1 MRVAVTIVAAFALQL
16 AISLRARHDESRGSV
31 LHREEFYH
39 AGLVKLGGPVR
50 LIRVKNGKL
59 RGRLHAGLKRRVGS
73 DLVNAVVGDDVAG
86 NGYDTVIGLEVHAQL
101 LTKSKMYCGCSAQ
114 YADAPP
120 NTLVCLVCGGFPG
133 ALPVLNAAAIDAA
146 ILTGIALNCSIPPF
160 CKLDRKN
167 YFYPDLPKGYQISQY
182 DLPLAVNGV
191 LEFVSGGETRR
202 AGITRVHVEEDTGR
216 LVHRTSA
223 DGMDVSLVDLNRSGV
238 PLMEIVGEP
247 HLRSPEEARDYLTSL
262 RQILRYIGVSTG
274 NMEEG
279 AFRCDANVSVRVI
292 GGPLGAKVEVKN
304 MNSFRAVERALRF
317 EQNRQFQILRSGGR
331 VEQETRGWVED
342 RGVTVGQRTKE
353 QAHDY
358 RYFPEPDLPPLAIS
372 QEMVAEIKTRLPEL
386 PAQRRA
392 RFAEQFGL
400 GESDAAQLTSER
412 DVADFYES
420 VATTDDFDRARLA
433 ANWIVNDLTGLQ
445 RSRGLPPDRLP
456 LTAQQLQDLLDAI
469 SAGKMS
475 GRAAKELLPQLEEEE
490 SVLAAAAR
498 LNLLALGEQA
508 VIREAVL
515 ETMEA
520 FPAAVRDYRN
530 GKTAAIGRLIGE
542 TIRRTGGR
550 ASPDQVRRV
559 LEEELANVVLAQ
571 GGGT

>member
-1 MRVAVTIVAAFALQL
+1 MP
-16 AISLRARHDESRGSV
+16 GSSNRK
-31 LHREEFYH
+31 LSP
-39 AGLVKLGGPVR
+39 GLLDT
-50 LIRVKNGKL
+50 KNGKL
-59 RGRLHAGLKRRVGS
+59 RGRLHAVQKRRAGS
-73 DLVNAVVGDDVAG
+73 DLIDSVRRDGVAG
-86 NGYDTVIGLEVHAQL
+86 EGYETVIGLEVHAQL
-101 LTKSKMYCGCSAQ
+101 LTKSKMYCGCSAR

-120 NTLVCLVCGGFPG
+120 NTLVCPVCGGFPG
-133 ALPVLNAAAIDAA
+133 ALPALNEAAVEAA

-167 YFYPDLPKGYQISQY
+167 YFYPDLPKGYQISQF
-182 DLPLAVNGV
+182 DLPLAVDGY
-191 LEFVSGGETRR
+191 LEFVTAGETRR

-216 LVHRTSA
+216 LVHRTGD
-223 DGMDVSLVDLNRSGV
+223 DGVEVSLVDFNRSGV

-247 HLRSPEEARDYLTSL
+247 HLRSPEEARDYLTAL

-279 AFRCDANVSVRVI
+279 AFRCDANVSVRQI
-292 GGPLGAKVEVKN
+292 DGPLGAKVEVKN

-317 EQNRQFQILRSGGR
+317 EQARQFDVLRCGGR

-342 RGVTVGQRTKE
+342 RGVTVSQRTKE

-372 QEMVAEIKTRLPEL
+372 QKIVAGVASRLPEL
-386 PAQRRA
+386 PAQRRVRLA
-392 RFAEQFGL
+392 AQYGI
-400 GESDAAQLTSER
+400 GESEAALLTAER

-420 VATTDDFDRARLA
+420 VATSDGTDRARVA

-445 RSRGLPPDRLP
+445 RARGLPPDRLP
-456 LTAQQLQDLLDAI
+456 VSAQQLQDLLEAMD
-469 SAGKMS
+469 AGKLS
-475 GRAAKELLPQLEEEE
+475 RRAAKELLPQLGEGEA
-490 SVLAAAAR
+490 VLTAAAR
-498 LNLLALGEQA
+498 LDLLVLGEEAAIRDA
-508 VIREAVL
+508 VR

-520 FPAAVRDYRN
+520 FPAAVRDYRS
-530 GKTAAIGRLIGE
+530 GKIAAVGRLIGE

-559 LEEELANVVLAQ
+559 LEEELNNPVVAQ
-571 GGGT
+571 GPDI

>member
-191 LEFVSGGETRR
+191 LEFISGGETRR

-247 HLRSPEEARDYLTSL
+247 HIRSPEEARDYLTSL

-353 QAHDY
+353 KAHDY

-498 LNLLALGEQA
+498 LNLLALGEEA